1 MIMLGDFN
9 IFAPQ
14 DKTMEAITAAG
25 FVVPEQLH
33 NHPSNAPR
41 TKHYDQI
48 AFITQDLE
56 DQLSECKAGAF
67 NYYDTIYTEDD
78 ESIYEED
85 MGEAYG
91 KTSKGEPRSASSKKT
106 YYRSFWRTYQMSDHL
121 PMWIELQTDFSTRYL
136 TTKQEGRTP
145 VEDAAPSMQSNIL

>member
-25 FVVPEQLH
+25 FVVPKQLQ

-48 AFITQDLE
+48 AFITQDLKE
-56 DQLSECKAGAF
+56 QLPDCKAGTF

-91 KTSKGEPRSASSKKT
+91 TTSKGVARSASSKKT

-136 TTKQEGRTP
+136 TTKQAGRTP
-145 VEDAAPSMQSNIL
+145 AEDAAPSMQSNIL